1 MLALKIED
9 KHAADNMSETFRVPG
24 IAFAE
29 DGASDAGLS
38 YVGLQP
44 PGSGQAPEVTAH
56 RARVLAATKAARIF
70 FMDGGVNTSN
80 IQEKAQRRRDYLQ
93 GYETGNRRC
102 GAQADQAANAMVA
115 AATSVSA
122 LIGDRS

>member
-1 MLALKIED
+1 MERSDFWPLNPRGELMLALKIED
-9 KHAADNMSETFRVPG
+9 KHAADNMSETFKVPG

-29 DGASDAGLS
+29 YGASDAGLS

-80 IQEKAQRRRDYLQ
+80 IQEKLRDGAIISRVDQ
-93 GYETGNRRC
+93 ET
-102 GAQADQAANAMVA
+102 ADAARKLTKRQMPW
-115 AATSVSA
+115 
-122 LIGDRS
+122 

>member
-29 DGASDAGLS
+29 YGASDAGLS

-44 PGSGQAPEVTAH
+44 PGTGQAPEVTAH

-80 IQEKAQRRRDYLQ
+80 IKKTSETARLSPGWTRKPQMRR
-93 GYETGNRRC
+93 
-102 GAQADQAANAMVA
+102 A
-115 AATSVSA
+115 S
-122 LIGDRS
+122 